1 MTIRKCLLLCLAG
14 LLLWAA
20 TSALAQSPPEPVRAV
35 RDCDGIVTV
44 DWSAVPGASGYRV
57 FYRGPGDA
65 NERSGGSTGET
76 SLSLGNLKPGTYD
89 IYVDHDQ
96 GSGFANINLGMAYC
110 PSHTLP
116 PQYHCAEMTDRLVV
130 SGIGKGTNCQ
140 SVIPGGI
147 GDPSLI
153 AAGVLDAIDIWG
165 RASKVRF
172 CFLKHGR
179 LKFVDTATS
188 PRVISD
194 LAAEI
199 VDGMTCGSVD
209 RTGMVVL
216 LRASETSG
224 DADAASDEASL
235 APDTAE
241 TGPTSSTICQLTATG
256 YLSLRGGPSVYYARI
271 DTMPHGTRLIG
282 MARAGDWFL
291 VDYEG
296 QRGWASG
303 TYLAASPGCDAIGG
317 STRVFLPLAT
327 EPVALE
333 AEAQE
338 ETGESAQTE
347 MTMPGARPLSYC
359 SLRAGDIINL
369 RQGPGLEYGVI
380 AEIPYQT
387 ILIATERTRDW
398 FKVEYNGEIGWVN
411 IDYVFRH
418 GCG

>member
-1 MTIRKCLLLCLAG
+1 MSIGK
-14 LLLWAA
+14 
-20 TSALAQSPPEPVRAV
+20 
-35 RDCDGIVTV
+35 
-44 DWSAVPGASGYRV
+44 
-57 FYRGPGDA
+57 
-65 NERSGGSTGET
+65 
-76 SLSLGNLKPGTYD
+76 LKPGTYD
-89 IYVDHDQ
+89 IYVDSDQ
-96 GSGFANINLGMAYC
+96 GSGYASVSLGRANC

-116 PQYHCAEMTDRLVV
+116 PHYHCAEMTNRLVLN
-130 SGIGKGTNCQ
+130 SIGKGTNCQ

-172 CFLKHGR
+172 CFRKHGR
-179 LKFVDTATS
+179 LVFVDTATS

-199 VDGMTCGSVD
+199 IDGMTCGSVN
-209 RTGMVVL
+209 RTGMVLL
-216 LRASETSG
+216 LRAG
-224 DADAASDEASL
+224 DADVASTEASL
-235 APDTAE
+235 APASVETA
-241 TGPTSSTICQLTATG
+241 PTSSTICQLTATG

-271 DTMPHGTRLIG
+271 LSMPQGARLIG
-282 MARAGDWFL
+282 MAKADDWFL
-291 VDYEG
+291 VEYEG
-296 QRGWASG
+296 HKGWASG

-317 STRVFLPLAT
+317 SSRVFLPLAT
-327 EPVALE
+327 EPPVE

-338 ETGESAQTE
+338 ETGESSQTGT
-347 MTMPGARPLSYC
+347 TMPGARPLTHC
-359 SLRAGDIINL
+359 SLRAGDIINH
-369 RQGPGLEYGVI
+369 REGPGLEYGVI

-398 FKVEYNGEIGWVN
+398 FKVEYNGEMGWVN